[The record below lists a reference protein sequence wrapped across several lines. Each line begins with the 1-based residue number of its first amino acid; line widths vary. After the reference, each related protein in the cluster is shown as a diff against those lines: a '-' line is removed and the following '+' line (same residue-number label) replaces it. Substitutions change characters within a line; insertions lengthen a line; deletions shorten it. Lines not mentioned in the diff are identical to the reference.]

1 MNRFGI
7 WICFVL
13 LIGACKKSD
22 PKSETDNNAL
32 MLNSILVNG
41 VNNGYEYSNTNIS
54 PSISLKFSTT
64 VDKNT
69 ASTAIQLKDESNTS
83 HPIVL
88 EWSNND
94 KDLLVKPQTNLKS
107 LEEYR
112 LEILQSLKAVNGK
125 YLNPPIQVKLTTAID
140 STDKFPRISQD
151 ELLTKVQQQT
161 FKYFWDFAHPTS
173 GLIRER
179 NTSGDIVTTGGTGFG
194 VMAIIVG
201 IERGFITRGD
211 GSLRVAKIAD
221 FLLNNTTKVKG
232 AFSHWVNGAT
242 GAIQPFSA
250 KDDGADIVE
259 TALLMQ
265 GLLTAREYFNRN
277 NATEIQIREDI
288 TTIWEGIEW
297 DFFTRNNSNQ
307 LYWHYSEN
315 HGWDMNLPI
324 RGWNECLITYVLAKA
339 SPTHPISKA
348 VYDNGW
354 TKNGSFVNNKTFYG
368 YQLPLGEDY
377 GGPLFFAHYSFLGIN
392 PNGLSDSY
400 TNYFT
405 QNKNHTLINYN
416 HSIRNPS
423 GHAGYSNSIW
433 GLTASDI
440 PNGYTASSPTNDRG
454 VIAPTAAI
462 SSIVYTP
469 EESMRALEFFYYKL
483 GDKLWKDYG
492 FVDAFSIK
500 DRWFANSHI
509 AIDQGPI
516 IIMIENYRTQL
527 IWDIFMNIPEIK
539 SALTSLGFTSPK
551 I

>member
-1 MNRFGI
+1 MRLGMLLLV
-7 WICFVL
+7 FVCL
-13 LIGACKKSD
+13 FACKKSD
-22 PKSETDNNAL
+22 SEPDTDNTAL
-32 MLNSILVNG
+32 MLNAIQVNG
-41 VNNGYEYSNTNIS
+41 VNSGYNYSNVNTN
-54 PSISLKFSTT
+54 PTISLKFSTAI
-64 VDKNT
+64 DKT
-69 ASTAIQLKDESNTS
+69 SASAGIQLKDQTNTNLPLQIEYSNG
-83 HPIVL
+83 
-88 EWSNND
+88 D
-94 KDLLVKPQTNLKS
+94 KDLSIKPQTSLKS

-112 LEILQSLKAVNGK
+112 IEILQSLKATNGK
-125 YLNPPIQVKLTTAID
+125 FLSPPIEVKLVTAID

-173 GLIRER
+173 GMIRER

-194 VMAIIVG
+194 VMAIVVG
-201 IERGFITRGD
+201 VERGFITRAQGAE
-211 GSLRVAKIAD
+211 RVSKIAD

-259 TALLMQ
+259 TSLLMQ
-265 GLLTAREYFNRN
+265 GLLVARNYFKNAD
-277 NATEIQIREDI
+277 ATETQLREDI
-288 TTIWEGIEW
+288 TTIWEGIQW
-297 DFFTRNNSNQ
+297 NFFTKGTNQ
-307 LYWHYSEN
+307 MYWHYSEN
-315 HGWDMNLPI
+315 HGWDINLAV

-339 SPTHPISKA
+339 SPTYPITKE

-354 TKNGSFVNNKTFYG
+354 TANGTFVSNKTFYG
-368 YQLPLGEDY
+368 YNLPLGTDY
-377 GGPLFFAHYSFLGIN
+377 GGPLFFAHYSFLGID
-392 PNGLSDSY
+392 PRDLTDGY

-405 QNKNHTLINYN
+405 QNKNHSLINYQ
-416 HSIRNPS
+416 HSVRNPNN
-423 GHAGYSNSIW
+423 HAGYSDAIW

-440 PNGYTASSPTNDRG
+440 PNGYTASSPTNDKG

-469 EESMRALEFFYYKL
+469 TESLKALEFFYYKL
-483 GDKLWKDYG
+483 GDKLWKEYG

-516 IIMIENYRTQL
+516 IIMIENYRSSL
-527 IWDIFMNIPEIK
+527 IWENFMSIPEVK
-539 SALTSLGFTSPK
+539 TALNSLGFNSPK
-551 I
+551 L